1 LFEEIV
7 MTDTM
12 TQATTPTYAPGTPM
26 WIDLGTPDLAA
37 STRFY
42 TQLFGWQA
50 EDTGEQTGHY
60 TMFRQ
65 GGKVVAA
72 VGPLM
77 SPGQPTAWTTYI
89 STANTEET
97 AKKVTDAGGQVL
109 SPPMQVME
117 EGSMAVFQ
125 DPTGAA
131 FAVWQPKRMKGAEL
145 VNKPNSL
152 GWNELATRDI
162 DAARAFYTRVFPWT
176 TKIID
181 MGGGQ
186 QYTEWL
192 LDGKSI
198 GGAMQIGGMIPAS
211 VPPHWLVY
219 FVVANTDETI
229 KKAQELGAKVLNPAS
244 DIPQG
249 RMAVLGD
256 PQGAP
261 FAVIALSQ

>member
-1 LFEEIV
+1 

-12 TQATTPTYAPGTPM
+12 TQTTTPTYAPGTPI

-60 TMFRQ
+60 TMLRQ
-65 GGKVVAA
+65 DGKAVAA
-72 VGPLM
+72 IGPLM

-89 STANTEET
+89 STPNAEET
-97 AKKVTDAGGQVL
+97 AKKVTEAGGQVL
-109 SPPMQVME
+109 SAPMQVMD
-117 EGSMAVFQ
+117 EGTMGVFA

-131 FAVWQPKRMKGAEL
+131 FAVWQPAKMKGAEL

-152 GWNELATRDI
+152 GWNELATRDMG
-162 DAARAFYTRVFPWT
+162 AATAFYTKVFPWT
-176 TKIID
+176 AKTSD
-181 MGGGQ
+181 MPGGG

-192 LDGKSI
+192 IDGKSI
-198 GGAMQIGGMIPAS
+198 GGGMTIGQMIPAN

-219 FVVANTDETI
+219 FVVANTDDTV
-229 KKAQELGAKVLNPAS
+229 KKAQELGATVLSPAT

-249 RMAVLGD
+249 RMAVLSD
-256 PQGAP
+256 PQSAA

>member
-1 LFEEIV
+1 
-7 MTDTM
+7 MTETM
-12 TQATTPTYAPGTPM
+12 TQTKTPTFAPGTPI
-26 WIDLGTPDLAA
+26 WVDLGTPDLAA

-42 TQLFGWQA
+42 SQLFGWQG

-60 TMFRQ
+60 TMMRQ
-65 GGKVVAA
+65 DGKSVAA
-72 VGPLM
+72 IGPLM

-89 STANTEET
+89 STTNAEET
-97 AKKVTDAGGQVL
+97 AKKVTEAGGQVL

-117 EGSMAVFQ
+117 EGSMAVFA

-131 FAVWQPKRMKGAEL
+131 FAVWQPNHMKGADL

-162 DAARAFYTRVFPWT
+162 DAAKAFYTKVFPWT
-176 TKIID
+176 AKTID

-198 GGAMQIGGMIPAS
+198 GGGMNMGSMQPPS
-211 VPPHWLVY
+211 VPAHWLVY
-219 FVVANTDETI
+219 FVVANTDETL
-229 KKAQELGAKVLNPAS
+229 KKAQELGAKVMSPAM

-249 RMAVLGD
+249 RMAVLSD
-256 PQGAP
+256 PQGAA